1 MANYALG
8 LYEKAMPGTMTLG
21 QKLDCAKAC
30 GFDYMELSVDET
42 DDKLAR
48 LAWTKQERRA
58 SSTPLLPV
66 YELPHTT
73 GDVPSPTAE
82 TGQFHEPT
90 RRGGSL
96 TRPYSLAAFRR
107 RTDCHTSV
115 RAGSQ

>member
-48 LAWTKQERRA
+48 LA
-58 SSTPLLPV
+58 
-66 YELPHTT
+66 
-73 GDVPSPTAE
+73 
-82 TGQFHEPT
+82 
-90 RRGGSL
+90 
-96 TRPYSLAAFRR
+96 
-107 RTDCHTSV
+107 
-115 RAGSQ
+115 